1 MTFFVRMKWLFFSL
15 LIATGMAGCAGGGL
29 AKPQAPNVSLGGM
42 QIVSMDLTQQT
53 IRLSLNLDNPNAFML
68 PLRGLGYDL
77 KLNGKSFISGSSN
90 DQVNIPANGTSTLN
104 LDVSANLLS
113 MFNDLKAL
121 NLLSGAPLDY
131 ELSGSVGVLS
141 QGLKLP
147 FNRSGQ
153 VSLTK

>member
-1 MTFFVRMKWLFFSL
+1 MKKFQQMKWLVLSL
-15 LIATGMAGCAGGGL
+15 VIAAFVSGCAGGSL
-29 AKPQAPNVSLGGM
+29 AKPQAPGVSVAGL
-42 QIVSMDLTQQT
+42 QIMSMDLTNQT

-77 KLNGKSFISGSSN
+77 KLGGKSFISGTSN
-90 DQVNIPANGTSTLN
+90 DQVNIPANGSSALN

-113 MFNDLKAL
+113 MFSDLKSL

-147 FNRSGQ
+147 FNRTGQ
-153 VSLTK
+153 VKLTR